1 MVSWTYAP
9 SISRERIEF
18 LLAPRSF
25 EQIVERLS
33 SEMQYLCCHLQTCD
47 ENSAFARVVYCIR
60 ISVDAFDLFYNSPNG
75 YRGAYFRSPFEG
87 LIANAN
93 LLQGLIPKVIA
104 LSEPQASAHE
114 QAFVRESLTSTTAK
128 VWLAEHGMGI
138 CAACEGEWGTPSDGA
153 AEILNGRW
161 DVEDSAFARRG
172 RKAPRLTKVRV
183 FGAFLDSRHN
193 ELVPNRKR
201 HRANQIHQ
209 WGWS

>member
-1 MVSWTYAP
+1 MASWTYAP
-9 SISRERIEF
+9 SISRERAEF

-25 EQIVERLS
+25 EQIVKRIAF
-33 SEMQYLCCHLQTCD
+33 EMQHLCCHSQTCD
-47 ENSAFARVVYCIR
+47 ENNAFVRIVYCLR
-60 ISVDAFDLFYNSPNG
+60 ISVDTFDLFYNSPNG

-93 LLQGLIPKVIA
+93 LLRGLFPRIAA
-104 LSEPQASAHE
+104 LSERRASADD
-114 QAFVRESLTSTTAK
+114 QAFVCESLSSTTAK

-138 CAACEGEWGTPSDGA
+138 CEACEGEWGNPSDDA

-201 HRANQIHQ
+201 YRANQIHQ